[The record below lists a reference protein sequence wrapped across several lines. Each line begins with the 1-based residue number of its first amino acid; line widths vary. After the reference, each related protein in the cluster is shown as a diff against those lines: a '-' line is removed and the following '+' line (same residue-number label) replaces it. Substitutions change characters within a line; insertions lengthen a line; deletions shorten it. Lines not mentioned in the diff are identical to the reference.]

1 MLFATSLIAFVL
13 IIVAWMMHTQHQHTI
28 KMIEKHTDWDDR
40 KREFLFS
47 QVRRRTK
54 VTHTIVLIAVAF
66 LFSNVIPVNILYVLY
81 WACVSLLLLRIVVL
95 AGLDGFATKNYILSL
110 RDERIASR
118 RALEEEVRRLRE
130 EKAQAGTHSED

>member
-13 IIVAWMMHTQHQHTI
+13 IVIAWMMHVQHQHTI
-28 KMIEKHTDWDDR
+28 KMVEKHNDWDNR
-40 KREFLFS
+40 KREFLLS

-54 VTHTIVLIAVAF
+54 VTHTIVLIAAAF
-66 LFSNVIPVNILYVLY
+66 LVSNIVPVNIFYVLY
-81 WACVSLLLLRIVVL
+81 WACVSLLLLRIVLL

-118 RALEEEVRRLRE
+118 RALEEEVRRMRE
-130 EKAQAGTHSED
+130 EKAQAGTHSEE

>member
-13 IIVAWMMHTQHQHTI
+13 IIIAWMMNTQHQHTI
-28 KMIEKHTDWDDR
+28 KMVEKHTDWDDR
-40 KREFLFS
+40 KREYLLS

-66 LFSNVIPVNILYVLY
+66 LFSNVVPLNLFFVLY

-95 AGLDGFATKNYILSL
+95 AGLDGFATKTYILSL
-110 RDERIASR
+110 RDQRIASR
-118 RALEEEVRRLRE
+118 RALEEEVRRIRE
-130 EKAQAGTHSED
+130 ENAQARSQGEE

>member
-1 MLFATSLIAFVL
+1 MLFATSLIAFIL

-28 KMIEKHTDWDDR
+28 KMVEKHTDWDDR
-40 KREFLFS
+40 KREFLLS

-54 VTHTIVLIAVAF
+54 VTYTIVLIAVAF
-66 LFSNVIPVNILYVLY
+66 LFSNIVPLNILYVLY

-95 AGLDGFATKNYILSL
+95 AGIDGFATKNYILSL
-110 RDERIASR
+110 RDQRIASR

-130 EKAQAGTHSED
+130 EKAQAGTQHED

>member
-13 IIVAWMMHTQHQHTI
+13 IIVAWMMNTQHQHTI
-28 KMIEKHTDWDDR
+28 KMVEKHTDWDDR
-40 KREFLFS
+40 KREFLLS

-66 LFSNVIPVNILYVLY
+66 LFSNVVPVNIFFVLY

-95 AGLDGFATKNYILSL
+95 AGIDGFATKTYVLAL

-130 EKAQAGTHSED
+130 EKTQAGTPGED

>member
-13 IIVAWMMHTQHQHTI
+13 IIVAWMMNTQHQHTI
-28 KMIEKHTDWDDR
+28 KLVQTHTDWDDR
-40 KREFLFS
+40 KREFLIS

-66 LFSNVIPVNILYVLY
+66 LFSNVVPMNILYVLY

-95 AGLDGFATKNYILSL
+95 AGIDGFATKNYILAL
-110 RDERIASR
+110 RDQRIASR

-130 EKAQAGTHSED
+130 EKGQPGTHQED

>member
-13 IIVAWMMHTQHQHTI
+13 IVIAWMMNTQHQHTI
-28 KMIEKHTDWDDR
+28 KMVEKHTDWDER
-40 KREFLFS
+40 KREYLLS

-66 LFSNVIPVNILYVLY
+66 LFSNVIPLNLLFVLY

-95 AGLDGFATKNYILSL
+95 AGLDGFATKSYILSL
-110 RDERIASR
+110 RDQRIASR

-130 EKAQAGTHSED
+130 EKAQASSQGEE

>member
-13 IIVAWMMHTQHQHTI
+13 IIVAWMMHTQHQHTV
-28 KMIEKHTDWDDR
+28 KMVSKHTDWDHR
-40 KREFLFS
+40 KREYLLS

-66 LFSNVIPVNILYVLY
+66 LVSNFIPLNIFYVLY

-95 AGLDGFATKNYILSL
+95 AGIDGFATKNYILSL
-110 RDERIASR
+110 RDQRIASR

-130 EKAQAGTHSED
+130 EKAQAGTHSEE